1 MPYRRSFR
9 LLRHMTTDLRS
20 VNRSFPAAVLAP
32 IEQAITAGERVHR
45 GQVCFAVEG
54 SLPPLRVLR
63 KLTPRERALEVF
75 GLLRVWDTEENAGVL
90 IYLLLADRDVE
101 IVADRGIDRRVD
113 TAAWQA
119 ICTRMETLFPAHRLR
134 RERDP
139 RLSGRALIH
148 RGNRIACTRAAER
161 LAAAVVAHR
170 RRAVP
175 SRLRS
180 HRTKVSCEGR
190 FCHSRNFRPFQ
201 RSGLSMP
208 IRCKES
214 NSRWFAR

>member
-63 KLTPRERALEVF
+63 QLTPRERALEVF

-113 TAAWQA
+113 AAAWQA
-119 ICTRMETLFPAHRLR
+119 ICPRMEKLF
-134 RERDP
+134 RDS
-139 RLSGRALIH
+139 RS
-148 RGNRIACTRAAER
+148 AEG
-161 LAAAVVAHR
+161 VVAGVSEISALLTQHF
-170 RRAVP
+170 P
-175 SRLRS
+175 
-180 HRTKVSCEGR
+180 RTG
-190 FCHSRNFRPFQ
+190 
-201 RSGLSMP
+201 SGANEIPDYPVVL
-208 IRCKES
+208 
-214 NSRWFAR
+214 